1 MSRDSLTTPCPPHAA
16 PCLAR
21 CVSRELRTGL
31 PPPRPWGRDGWKRR
45 FMVRSQF
52 PAGLPNRYHLQT
64 GSTFR
69 RQDAG
74 PATGRGMRPD
84 SDHVSS
90 WAEVPGPPC
99 VTLSH
104 AVPRAA
110 PPPCSMPRPLVKG
123 PPGASESA
131 PREGSLFVSANAHA
145 TVTRSHDVPQAL
157 TPAMAQ
163 HDGGGPASRPAQFY
177 ASGGFLYLPQ
187 KSPGPRCEYFSRL
200 KLAHFLRILK
210 PREASERVSSSLAR
224 SFRFF
229 QLKLTCLLSCSA
241 AASSL
246 RPPGL

>member
-1 MSRDSLTTPCPPHAA
+1 MTGGNAGLWLEASSQRGFQTATTYRQVQHLGDKTLVQPRAEA
-16 PCLAR
+16 WD
-21 CVSRELRTGL
+21 RTG
-31 PPPRPWGRDGWKRR
+31 
-45 FMVRSQF
+45 
-52 PAGLPNRYHLQT
+52 
-64 GSTFR
+64 
-69 RQDAG
+69 
-74 PATGRGMRPD
+74 
-84 SDHVSS
+84 DHVSS

-145 TVTRSHDVPQAL
+145 TVTHSHDVPQAL

-163 HDGGGPASRPAQFY
+163 HDGGGPASGPAQFY